1 MRVSKRK
8 LQGHDD
14 QQRERDAKEQ
24 EGERQPGRQERA
36 VVLKEFDERPCQ
48 DTPKGL
54 KDRHV
59 LSRHGPLRMAQE
71 RRTVNLSAYA
81 PEETPRWVPPFGAG
95 GGDRTRTPLSGHGI
109 LSPG

>member
-1 MRVSKRK
+1 ELVQDGLQRIEGPIRVSKRK

-14 QQRERDAKEQ
+14 QQRERDTKEQ
-24 EGERQPGRQERA
+24 DGERQPGRQERA

-54 KDRHV
+54 KDRRV

-71 RRTVNLSAYA
+71 RRTVNLSACTTRRGIQY
-81 PEETPRWVPPFGAG
+81 PRLF
-95 GGDRTRTPLSGHGI
+95 D
-109 LSPG
+109 